1 MSTPKPLEVELMD
14 LRRGVR
20 LFAASLNADA
30 KVWFGGSGSL
40 QAVTSLAVMKE
51 VLMGIRRHT
60 DPGRRRQGQ
69 PVEPGLESLY
79 AALVLTG
86 HVIEAERLRRLPQV
100 EHLRHYA
107 DKRIA
112 HAKPGDLCR
121 SSPWFPTVKTST
133 FQYIW
138 LSEAVSEMSV
148 AYLKFLNPNLATLDP
163 QICCADPFEDAIR
176 ETGLP
181 GVDWPPGE
189 VFRT

>member
-1 MSTPKPLEVELMD
+1 MSTPKPLEIELMD

-20 LFAASLNADA
+20 LFAASLNADP

-40 QAVTSLAVMKE
+40 QAVTSLAIMKE

-60 DPGRRRQGQ
+60 DPGRKRPGQ
-69 PVEPGLESLY
+69 LVEPGLESLY
-79 AALVLTG
+79 AALVLAG
-86 HVIEAERLRRLPQV
+86 QGVEAERLRKLPQV
-100 EHLRHYA
+100 EHLRHYV

-112 HAKPGDLCR
+112 HAKPGDLGR
-121 SSPWFPTVKTST
+121 PSPWYPTVRTST

-138 LSEAVSEMSV
+138 LSEAVNEMSA
-148 AYLKFLNPNLATLDP
+148 AYLRFLNPNLATLDP
-163 QICCADPFEDAIR
+163 QVCFVDPFEDAIR

-181 GVDWPPGE
+181 GMDWPPGD